1 MKPYPSLHAF
11 LEQPA
16 GPTHRPVSV
25 VLHADRETPI
35 SIFERLAQGR
45 PNAFLLESVE
55 GGERMGR
62 YSFMGVDL
70 HDRLEL
76 VDGTLTR
83 HRDGGANPLA
93 ETEPLV
99 ALSAILTQV
108 VPAHAPELPR
118 FRGGAVG
125 YLGFDC
131 MHHFEPVPLPDAP
144 GVGLPAMRM
153 WVVHE
158 VVAYDHRDHTITVI
172 VHAALSGDREA
183 AYDRAVT
190 RLAELVARLTAPLPA
205 EPAWW
210 MDAVDDARLRVVA
223 NRSDANFRDA
233 VRAAREA
240 IVAGEVFQVV
250 LSRRETISATVE
262 PLTLYRA
269 LRTTSP
275 SPYMFLLHF
284 EDAAIVGASP
294 EVLVRL
300 DGDELLLRPIAGTR
314 RRGVDEAEDE
324 ALAADLLR
332 DEKEL
337 AEHRMLVDLGRNDL
351 GRVAAV
357 GSVRVEAPLHIERYS
372 HVMHI
377 VSDVCAT
384 LAPSCDAFDVFRAC
398 FPAGTVSGA
407 PKIRACELLAEL
419 EPDRRGVYAGAVGYF
434 DFAGNMDTCIAI
446 RTMVLE
452 NGRVH
457 LQAGAGIVADSDP
470 DRELEECQNKARAAR
485 VALRRALHREAELA
499 AAQRHAGSESP

>member
-1 MKPYPSLHAF
+1 MNPTPCRDAF
-11 LEQPA
+11 CALPE
-16 GPTHRPVSV
+16 GPTHRAVSV

-35 SIFERLAQGR
+35 SIYQRVAQGR

-70 HDRLEL
+70 DDRLEL
-76 VDGTLTR
+76 TNEGLT
-83 HRDGGANPLA
+83 HHCGGSVRRLAESEPLA
-93 ETEPLV
+93 
-99 ALSAILTQV
+99 ALSALLAEV
-108 VPAHAPELPR
+108 LPAPAPELPR

-153 WVVHE
+153 WLVRE
-158 VVAYDHRDHTITVI
+158 LIAYDHRDHTITII
-172 VHAALSGDREA
+172 VHAPLDGDRA
-183 AYDRAVT
+183 AAHGAAVA
-190 RLAELVARLTAPLPA
+190 RIAELVARITAPLPA

-210 MDAVDDARLRVVA
+210 MQAVDDDTLSVVA
-223 NRSDANFRDA
+223 NQSDDAFRRA

-250 LSRRETISATVE
+250 LSRRETIAASVS

-314 RRGVDEAEDE
+314 KRGADEEEDDRLE
-324 ALAADLLR
+324 QDLLQ
-332 DEKEL
+332 DAKEL

-384 LAPSCDAFDVFRAC
+384 LAPDRDAFDVFRAC

-407 PKIRACELLAEL
+407 PKIRACELLATL

-446 RTMVLE
+446 RTMILE
-452 NGRVH
+452 GGRVH
-457 LQAGAGIVADSDP
+457 LQAGAGIVYDSDP
-470 DRELEECQNKARAAR
+470 DRELEECRNKARAAR
-485 VALRRALHREAELA
+485 VALRRALHREASLRPAPE
-499 AAQRHAGSESP
+499 AQPQESA